1 MQTWNFMND
10 YSEGCHPAILK
21 ALAQSNDGQQTG
33 YGNDE
38 YCYQARDVIRRLAD
52 TNDVD
57 VWFVSGG
64 TQANLIVI
72 AAALRPHESVIAA
85 SSGHIHIHEA
95 GAVEATG
102 HKINVVEHPEGK
114 VTIDAIQAV
123 LDEHVIIPHMVKPAM
138 VYISN
143 STEVGTVYTRAELT
157 QLSRFCKQNNLLLF
171 CDGARLGAA
180 LASAGSDLQIRDF
193 AELTDV
199 FYIGGTKNGAMFGE
213 AIIIVNDRLKSDFGF
228 HMKQHG
234 ALLSKGRFLGIQ
246 FLELFR
252 NNLFFE
258 LSDHANTMAMNIASA
273 VRKHGFSF
281 LTPPVTN
288 QIFPI
293 FPNSIVEQLN
303 KKYMFYIWKKIDF
316 NQSAVRLVTSWATPK
331 TVVDSFI
338 CDLKSFVDA

>member
-21 ALAQSNDGQQTG
+21 ALAEANDGQQTG
-33 YGNDE
+33 YGDDE
-38 YCYQARDVIRRLAD
+38 YCARAREVIRRLAD
-52 TNDVD
+52 NSDADVY
-57 VWFVSGG
+57 FVSGG

-85 SSGHIHIHEA
+85 SSGHIHVHEA

-114 VTIDAIQAV
+114 VTIDAVQAV
-123 LDEHVIIPHMVKPAM
+123 LDEHIIIPHMVKPAM

-143 STEVGTVYTRAELT
+143 STEVGTVYSRAELT
-157 QLSRFCKQNNLLLF
+157 ELSRYCKQRNLLLF

-199 FYIGGTKNGAMFGE
+199 FYIGGTKNGAMWGE
-213 AIIIVNDRLKSDFGF
+213 AIVIVNDRLKSDFGF
-228 HMKQHG
+228 YMKQHG

-258 LSDHANTMAMNIASA
+258 LSRHANTLAMNIASA
-273 VRKHGFSF
+273 VREHGFSF
-281 LTPPVTN
+281 LTSPITN
-288 QIFPI
+288 QIFPV
-293 FPNSIVEQLN
+293 FPNPIVEQLN
-303 KKYMFYIWKKIDF
+303 QKYAFYIWKKIDSGR
-316 NQSAVRLVTSWATPK
+316 SAVRLVTSWATPK

-338 CDLKSFVDA
+338 RDLNHFVNL